1 MQPQPPQPPKA
12 PLSNWIKWVAVLGL
26 GALIGLGDVFTDKTF
41 PGWWDVIRHAG
52 GGLVT
57 ASVGLMTRLNS

>member
-1 MQPQPPQPPKA
+1 MQPQPPKA
-12 PLSNWIKWVAVLGL
+12 PLANWIKWVGVLGL
-26 GALIGLGDVFTDKTF
+26 GVIIGLGDVFTDKTF

-57 ASVGLMTRLNS
+57 AATGLMVSLNK